1 VRRLETFRRVCGWHP
16 DVDEQQVG
24 LVLAACPNRGHTIVC
39 LSDYV
44 EARALEQAGKPFPKQ
59 HVVVGQNDTRRAGDH
74 SADYGLR

>member
-1 VRRLETFRRVCGWHP
+1 MGGWHP

-24 LVLAACPNRGHTIVC
+24 LLLAAGPNRGRTITG
-39 LSDYV
+39 LSDDV

-59 HVVVGQNDTRRAGDH
+59 HVVVGQDDTRRAGNH